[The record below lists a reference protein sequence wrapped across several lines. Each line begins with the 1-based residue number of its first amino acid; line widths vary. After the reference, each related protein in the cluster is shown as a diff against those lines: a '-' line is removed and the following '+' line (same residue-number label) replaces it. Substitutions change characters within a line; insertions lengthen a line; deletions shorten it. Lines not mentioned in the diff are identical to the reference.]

1 MQLKLNLRTRLL
13 LPIFAALT
21 IAGIAGSLG
30 VYYILTILSN
40 QHIEDLKT
48 THELL
53 LKERIQNKYS
63 EYQALLDSME
73 GRALEQAA
81 LFTTPDWVIKAYT
94 LAASGSTT
102 AEDDPKC
109 REARKILKDEFKKF
123 QEGYSSNTIFGKPHI
138 HFHIAPARSLART
151 WRDGW
156 QVERNKQKLDVTDDL
171 SSFRQTVVETIKSGK
186 NITGIEVGRGGFV
199 IRGICPIKNEQGKTL
214 GSVENYFSYAPL
226 LTLLKNEDDE
236 EFAVFMK
243 SDLLKV
249 AKRMDDPEKY
259 PPIGPAYITCAATD
273 MERIIDT
280 ITPDDL
286 SRCTASQ
293 VNINHGLNNITLIPV
308 NDFAGSQIGILCLL
322 IDTTK
327 LDNRIQL
334 AATTAGSDIN
344 RTIIAMVIGIICIV
358 AIICIIVWF
367 TVGKI
372 AGGVK
377 EVAQALRTLAQ
388 GETNVEVHYKSPDE
402 LGEMADACRNIIK
415 VNTDITELIIKMAE
429 GDWSLE
435 YSARSPQDRIGKA
448 ISDMIA
454 NVCNTLNS
462 VTTAAKQVN
471 SNTGEISS
479 ASHSVSIVS
488 TESAASLAKI
498 SSAITVLNQ
507 QTAKNAEDARNARII
522 TDNTRETAN
531 IGSSQM
537 NDMVQAMSQITTS
550 SQEISKITKVI
561 DDIAFQTNLLAL
573 NAAVEAA
580 RAGQHGKGFS
590 VVAEEVRNLA
600 SRSAKAAREISDL
613 ISASDSNVKN
623 GAALAGQSAE
633 SLKNIVT
640 EVIKSSELIENIA
653 SSSNEQAQN
662 VSAISSEVEQIDTA
676 IQQNNTNAEQ
686 AATLADTLKN
696 ESMELLKMLSMF
708 RLE

>member
-1 MQLKLNLRTRLL
+1 MPLKLNLRYRLL

-21 IAGIAGSLG
+21 IAGIAGSIG

-40 QHIEDLKT
+40 QHIEDLKA

-81 LFTTPDWVIKAYT
+81 LFTAPDWVINAYNI
-94 LAASGSTT
+94 ASSGSTT
-102 AEDDPKC
+102 DENDPKC
-109 REARKILKDEFKKF
+109 REARKLLKDEFKKF
-123 QEGYSSNTIFGKPHI
+123 QEGYSTNTIFGKPHI

-156 QVERNKQKLDVTDDL
+156 QAERNKQKLDITDDL
-171 SSFRQTVVETIKSGK
+171 SSFRKTVVEAIRDSK

-199 IRGICPIKNEQGKTL
+199 IRGICPIKNSQGKTL

-226 LTLLKNEDDE
+226 LNLLKNEKDE

-243 SDLLKV
+243 SDLLKI
-249 AKRMDDPEKY
+249 AKRMNIPEKY
-259 PPIGPAYITCAATD
+259 PPVGSEYITCAATD
-273 MERIIDT
+273 MEKILNI
-280 ITPDDL
+280 ITPEYL
-286 SRCTASQ
+286 SRCTDSLI
-293 VNINHGLNNITLIPV
+293 NINSGLNNITLIPV
-308 NDFAGSQIGILCLL
+308 TDFAGVKIGILCML

-334 AATTAGSDIN
+334 AATTAGGDIN
-344 RTIIAMVIGIICIV
+344 QTITAIVIGIVCIV

-372 AGGVK
+372 ANGVK
-377 EVAQALRTLAQ
+377 EVSQALRTLAQ
-388 GETNVEVHYKSPDE
+388 GETDVDVCYQSTDE

-429 GDWSLE
+429 GDWSFK
-435 YSARSPQDRIGKA
+435 YNARSKHDRIGKA
-448 ISDMIA
+448 ISEMID
-454 NVCNTLNS
+454 NVSNTLNS
-462 VTTAAKQVN
+462 VNTAAKQVN
-471 SNTGEISS
+471 SNTRDIFD
-479 ASHSVSIVS
+479 ASHSVNIVS
-488 TESAASLAKI
+488 TESAASLENI
-498 SSAITVLNQ
+498 SSAITILNQ
-507 QTAKNAEDARNARII
+507 QTAKNADDAHNARKI
-522 TDNTRETAN
+522 TGNACQTAN
-531 IGSSQM
+531 IGSNQM
-537 NDMVQAMSQITTS
+537 NDMVEAMSQITAS

-600 SRSAKAAREISDL
+600 SRSAKAAKEISDL
-613 ISASDSNVKN
+613 ISSSDNNVKN
-623 GAALAGQSAE
+623 GAALAEQSAE
-633 SLKNIVT
+633 SLKNIVH
-640 EVIKSSELIENIA
+640 EIIKSSELIENI
-653 SSSNEQAQN
+653 SLSSNEQAQN
-662 VSAISSEVEQIDTA
+662 VSTISSEVEQIDTA
-676 IQQNNTNAEQ
+676 IQQNTSSAEQ

-696 ESMELLKMLSMF
+696 ESQELLKMLSMF